1 MPSKKLTAIAAA
13 ALLAATSTAV
23 AQAASP
29 QGMTALTSAAMLQDD
44 MDDDG
49 GVDRTTIGI
58 VAGVALVGAAL
69 LIFVD
74 GGSDNDDTASPN

>member
-1 MPSKKLTAIAAA
+1 MPSKKLTALAAA

-29 QGMTALTSAAMLQDD
+29 QGMTALSSAAMFQDD
-44 MDDDG
+44 MDDDD

-58 VAGVALVGAAL
+58 VAGVVLVGAAL

-74 GGSDNDDTASPN
+74 GDNGSSSPN